1 MRHFASACY
10 VAIVCV
16 GLLSV
21 DANAGKPLVSDSEQA
36 QIRIILTLELERM
49 KITDVRVETEDEH
62 GIHST
67 PLIQTTKVSPTQ
79 VGPTQPRPAGDGWL
93 WNASEGYWWKFETL
107 TQPLIASP
115 AQPQFQCID
124 GKCYKRN

>member
-21 DANAGKPLVSDSEQA
+21 NANAEKPVLNDSELA

-62 GIHST
+62 GYHST

-79 VGPTQPRPAGDGWL
+79 PRPAGDGWI
-93 WNASEGYWWKFETL
+93 WNASEGYWWKFETPS
-107 TQPLIASP
+107 QPLIASP